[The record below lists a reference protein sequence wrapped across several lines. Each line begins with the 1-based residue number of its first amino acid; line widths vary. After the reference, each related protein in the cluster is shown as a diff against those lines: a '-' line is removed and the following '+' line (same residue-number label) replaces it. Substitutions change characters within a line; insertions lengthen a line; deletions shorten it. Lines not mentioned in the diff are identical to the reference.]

1 MSRETALFDFHFPD
15 IGEGLTEGTI
25 VEIKVSAGKQVKQG
39 ETLAIVETDKV
50 VTEMPSP
57 VEGLIVEL
65 PIVKGQVVHV
75 GEIVARI
82 RTSAAPAPAVAPA
95 AQGAAGHGV
104 TPHGETQ
111 HGAAADRVHA
121 HVSESGSVVGHLDT
135 GSGGVLPASSEGLA
149 MPPRSDDSGAA
160 SAPNAYPH
168 APEALGTG
176 GNGKAPAAEGGTR
189 AVRASPVA
197 RKLAAEAGIDL
208 GGVAGTGPGGR
219 VLKKDLAARAPG
231 SPAAPHGPGVRK
243 LSTMRLAIATA
254 MEKSQAIP
262 AAAVH
267 DYTEVDDLLQI
278 RRDMNESSADKVGL
292 LAFFVKAAAHALQ
305 EFPLMSSLY
314 SPEHKEYESFP
325 TPHLGVAV
333 DTEEGLVVPVVR
345 DPAGMSVRR
354 VHAEIVR
361 LTEKARSRTL
371 LLEEIRG
378 GTFTVSNFGSFSG
391 VFGNPMILPPQV
403 GILGIGRVHEQPV
416 VREGR
421 IVPAALLPLSLV
433 VDHRLIDGVYACKF
447 LARFMELI
455 SKPLR
460 LLML

>member
-1 MSRETALFDFHFPD
+1 MSRDTALFDFHFPD

-25 VEIKVSAGKQVKQG
+25 VELKVAAGRQVKQG

-95 AQGAAGHGV
+95 
-104 TPHGETQ
+104 
-111 HGAAADRVHA
+111 HGAAPATEHGAPAERA
-121 HVSESGSVVGHLDT
+121 HTHVAESGSVVGHLDM
-135 GSGGVLPASSEGLA
+135 GSGGVLPASSEGLLI
-149 MPPRSDDSGAA
+149 PPAA
-160 SAPNAYPH
+160 GN
-168 APEALGTG
+168 G
-176 GNGKAPAAEGGTR
+176 GNGAHAAGTGTATAAGR
-189 AVRASPVA
+189 VRASPVA
-197 RKLAAEAGIDL
+197 RKLAAEGGIDL
-208 GGVAGTGPGGR
+208 ARVTGTGPGGR
-219 VLKKDLAARAPG
+219 ILKKDLAARAPAT
-231 SPAAPHGPGVRK
+231 PASPHGPGVRK
-243 LSTMRLAIATA
+243 LSTMRLAIAAA

-278 RRDMNESSADKVGL
+278 RRDMNDSSTDKVGL

-305 EFPLMSSLY
+305 EFPLMSSIY
-314 SPEHKEYESFP
+314 SPERKEYESFP
-325 TPHLGVAV
+325 SPNVGVAV
-333 DTEEGLVVPVVR
+333 DTEDGLVVPVVR
-345 DPAGMSVRR
+345 DPAGISVRR
-354 VHAEIVR
+354 IHAEIVR
-361 LTEKARSRTL
+361 LTEKARGRTL
-371 LLEEIRG
+371 VLEEIRG

-391 VFGNPMILPPQV
+391 IFGNPMILPPQV

-416 VREGR
+416 VREGKV
-421 IVPAALLPLSLV
+421 VPAALLPLSLV

-447 LARFMELI
+447 LARFMELV
-455 SKPLR
+455 SRPLR